1 MDSSQSLIA
10 KKLTQGPGESKKAL
24 YALVGGLTVLFIL
37 VSSLTAI
44 HLHPEIA
51 KEIVELV
58 NTAILFYAAVITML
72 ITGQAAF
79 DWKAITALQH
89 LDESQSIQSSR
100 DSSLDVQS
108 NQPLGNLSLSES
120 TPSPEVVVTGRRS
133 PKDFI
138 TRDNS
143 F

>member
-1 MDSSQSLIA
+1 MESSQSLIA
-10 KKLTQGPGESKKAL
+10 KKLTQGPAESKKAI
-24 YALVGGLTVLFIL
+24 YALVGGLTVLLIL
-37 VSSLTAI
+37 ISSLTAI

-79 DWKAITALQH
+79 DWKAVTALQH
-89 LDESQSIQSSR
+89 LDENQSVQSSR
-100 DSSLDVQS
+100 DNSLDVHS
-108 NQPLGNLSLSES
+108 NQPIQSLSVD
-120 TPSPEVVVTGRRS
+120 SPLPTETFVSGRRS

-138 TRDNS
+138 SRDVA

>member
-10 KKLTQGPGESKKAL
+10 KKLTQGPAESKKAI
-24 YALVGGLTVLFIL
+24 YAMVGGLTVLFIL

-79 DWKAITALQH
+79 DWKAVTALQH
-89 LDESQSIQSSR
+89 LDETQSVQSNR
-100 DSSLDVQS
+100 DASLNVQS
-108 NQPLGNLSLSES
+108 NQPLNNFNFSES
-120 TPSPEVVVTGRRS
+120 TPSPEVFVSGRRS
-133 PKDFI
+133 PKDFLG
-138 TRDNS
+138 RDNS